1 MILIDGKQTAA
12 EVRADI
18 AIKAKEAMARYA
30 TPICLA
36 VILVGDNPA
45 SRVYVANKIKA
56 CAEVG
61 YQSRHVTLP
70 ADATD
75 AMVLREIEALNA
87 DPAVHGILLQLPL
100 PPQCDERRL
109 LAAIDPAK
117 DVDGL
122 HVVQRG
128 RLFCGLPALLPCTPY
143 GVMKLLETYGIDPA
157 GKHAVVVGR
166 SSLVGKPLAMML
178 LNANATVTV
187 CHSHTQGLAAICREA
202 DILCV
207 AIGRPRFITADM
219 VKEGAVVIDV
229 GINRTEERLIG
240 DVDFDSVSPK
250 CAYITPVPGG
260 VGPMTVTMLMQN
272 TLDAYLTAHGAGEHI

>member
-1 MILIDGKQTAA
+1 
-12 EVRADI
+12 
-18 AIKAKEAMARYA
+18 MAQYRD
-30 TPICLA
+30 PITLA

-45 SRVYVANKIKA
+45 SKVYVANKVKA

-61 YQSRHVTLP
+61 YLSRHIVLP
-70 ADATD
+70 ADCAEQD
-75 AMVLREIEALNA
+75 VLREIEALNA
-87 DPAVHGILLQLPL
+87 DPAVNGILLQLPL
-100 PPQCDERRL
+100 PPQCDETRL
-109 LAAIDPAK
+109 LAAIDPDK

-143 GVMKLLETYGIDPA
+143 GVMKLLEAYGIDPC

-166 SSLVGKPLAMML
+166 SNLVGKPLAMML

-187 CHSHTQGLAAICREA
+187 CHSRTAGIADVCRQA

-207 AIGRPRFITADM
+207 AVGKPGFVTADM
-219 VKEGAVVIDV
+219 VKEGATVIDV
-229 GINRTEERLIG
+229 GINRTEAGLKG
-240 DVDFDSVSPK
+240 DVDFEAVAPH

-260 VGPMTVTMLMQN
+260 VGPMTVTMLMRN
-272 TLDAYLTAHGAGEHI
+272 TLTAYVAQHAGDVR